1 MRRALYIIILALL
14 PMVSYAQSIADL
26 TRKAEIEKNPLH
38 IYSNIGNYNNGLYI
52 VRKDNNEEG
61 TYAYGVVNEDGT
73 VYIPVE
79 YDRIEFTNEY
89 GAYEDNVYKCEK
101 NGKWGLV
108 SSTNGTLLPCEY
120 SSLSNKGNGIWQT
133 FKSGKYGYIQL
144 NRLSSITTLI
154 PCIYESLGDYSSDS
168 YIHATLKGKKGM
180 IDSKNKIIIP
190 FEYSNVGNPCHTSNG
205 YSIIWVE
212 KDGKLGIYND
222 DGKELQP
229 CDIDKAYTLTEYNS
243 IELSYTDCP
252 STDYIYIVRNGLTGL
267 ISGSTFETIIPCMYE
282 YLSPIKTSK
291 AFYKANGKWGIID
304 TSNKTIQLAIYDN
317 VEIDGS
323 TLSERKM
330 PSMAFQSNMY
340 VRNNGKVGMLKANG
354 EDFISVK
361 YDSLGLYSDNMLV
374 AKVGDKYGFLNEEG
388 KESVPFVYSQA
399 HNYSEGLAAVV
410 NENGKYLF
418 IDKLGNVAIKPKEY
432 DRVDDFQ
439 NGTCKVYRKDKVWE
453 INREGKKVKDSTKKL
468 EEDNVHDGSDHDD
481 IYVENTNYGNN
492 NDTTNTLTPN
502 ITSTLNFND
511 KIFQHQHTR
520 ADNVMPHDKNK
531 DKTELK
537 YGEIS
542 DLKKQ
547 KPNERITEIDRSRYN
562 DKDDDIQLSQQ
573 FSQNICK
580 YDEVLDNFSDGLLPV
595 TKNKKLGYINAK
607 GEEVIPCT
615 LKYYIEPGM
624 DDGSVIFGRF
634 KEGLAKVCSF
644 DGESGAEES
653 FGAKNIKF
661 GYMDK
666 MGKIIIPPIYQTAGD
681 FSEGKAYVSS
691 ETFNGFIDITGKKLF
706 EIKGMI
712 DRNLEFVDGMLMTT
726 DTDNN
731 QYLFYNSEG
740 KVVLKISMDKYWR
753 LSNFHEGLAYFEHY
767 DNINDCIDRKGFI
780 DKNGIEVL
788 NLTEYKI
795 INSFSEGL
803 AAVSKDGNK
812 FGFINTQGEIVI
824 PCQYEGYSTEGDM
837 LEFNDF
843 HDGVCLVQTQNIYI
857 NKKNEIVLRVKEG
870 VNCSDMSQGL
880 ALINEYN
887 SGTNISTYGIV
898 TLNGY
903 STLDHQDKYL
913 AQNRIESLKA
923 QQKEKAEKYRREHE
937 KIELENKIHRE
948 ERQRKSQYGIIPDK
962 FTSYDDAFKL
972 IYPSKKF
979 YFNKQSSNYGINVWF
994 RGYMEIR
1001 SDNGILSLYAG
1012 GFEISKLYNRGDKFK
1027 TEDVKDKMI
1036 RFFVMDS
1043 YREYPLVIHLPDKKE
1058 SKPYIYFEPTKMVD
1072 FREIFDSKYRNN
1084 IAWEWFEPDVGS
1096 KSASILFHTEH
1107 VEPIPIR
1114 YVMR

>member
-38 IYSNIGNYNNGLYI
+38 IYSNIGDYNNGLYI
-52 VRKDNNEEG
+52 VRKDNDEEG
-61 TYAYGVVNEDGT
+61 TYAYGVVNEGGT

-229 CDIDKAYTLTEYNS
+229 CDIDKAYILTEYNS

-304 TSNKTIQLAIYDN
+304 TNNKTIQLAIYDN

-323 TLSERKM
+323 TLSEQKM

-340 VRNNGKVGMLKANG
+340 VRNNGKLGMLKANG
-354 EDFISVK
+354 EDFIPVK
-361 YDSLGLYSDNMLV
+361 YDSLGMYSDNMLV

-388 KESVPFVYSQA
+388 KETVPFVYSQA

-410 NENGKYLF
+410 DENGKYLF
-418 IDKLGNVAIKPKEY
+418 IDKLGNVAIKPKKY
-432 DRVDDFQ
+432 DRVDNFQ

-453 INREGKKVKDSTKKL
+453 IDREGKKVKDSTKKL
-468 EEDNVHDGSDHDD
+468 EAYDTHVGCGNDD
-481 IYVENTNYGNN
+481 MYVENTNYP
-492 NDTTNTLTPN
+492 NDIDTNNTLTPN
-502 ITSTLNFND
+502 ITPTLSFND
-511 KIFQHQHTR
+511 KFFQHQQIKT
-520 ADNVMPHDKNK
+520 DNVIPNNKNK
-531 DKTELK
+531 YETELK
-537 YGEIS
+537 YEIS
-542 DLKKQ
+542 DLKRQ
-547 KPNERITEIDRSRYN
+547 KLNGRIKKIDCSRYN

-624 DDGSVIFGRF
+624 DDGFVIFGRF

-644 DGESGAEES
+644 DGESGAEEF

-691 ETFNGFIDITGKKLF
+691 ETFNGFIDTTGKKLF

-767 DNINDCIDRKGFI
+767 DNISDCIDRKGFI

-812 FGFINTQGEIVI
+812 FGFINTRGEIVI

-857 NKKNEIVLRVKEG
+857 NKKNEIVLRVKKG
-870 VNCSDMSQGL
+870 VNCSDMSKGL

-923 QQKEKAEKYRREHE
+923 QQKEKAEKYRREQE

-1001 SDNGILSLYAG
+1001 CDNGILSLYAG

-1084 IAWEWFEPDVGS
+1084 ISWEWFEPDVGS

-1114 YVMR
+1114 YVMQ

>member
-14 PMVSYAQSIADL
+14 PMVSYAQSIADP

-252 STDYIYIVRNGLTGL
+252 SADYIYIVRNGLTGL
-267 ISGSTFETIIPCMYE
+267 ISGSTIETIIPCMYE

-304 TSNKTIQLAIYDN
+304 TNNKTIQLAIYDN

-323 TLSERKM
+323 TLSEQKM

-354 EDFISVK
+354 EDFIPVK
-361 YDSLGLYSDNMLV
+361 YDSLGMYSDNMLV